1 MSAPTPAAKCLSEM
15 TADEREVENLRQLR
29 EAIEQAKSAIT
40 SRSNC
45 PNSEPDRRRPTDA

>member
-1 MSAPTPAAKCLSEM
+1 M